1 MADNERL
8 QEIIKSDLKEDAV
21 SCKQLN
27 VKKLLA
33 SNFID
38 RFLSFSKDYDKEF
51 NTDVFDTATEKW
63 LKYGKEE
70 YEYIKFFL
78 NVTTIEYRIPIT
90 IYEFVA
96 MTPDEHKSFQTR
108 CEKICKLL
116 DEKKALYEEFIT
128 FYE

>member
-38 RFLSFSKDYDKEF
+38 RFLSFSNDYDKEF
-51 NTDVFDTATEKW
+51 NTDVFDTN
-63 LKYGKEE
+63 
-70 YEYIKFFL
+70 IL
-78 NVTTIEYRIPIT
+78 N
-90 IYEFVA
+90 
-96 MTPDEHKSFQTR
+96 SS
-108 CEKICKLL
+108 
-116 DEKKALYEEFIT
+116 
-128 FYE
+128 